1 MSELQDPIAIELPA
15 DERKRV
21 GRRHGWLQIV
31 LPSVSLLLIVAGLGG
46 GRVLLTELGFLG
58 YAAMFLVVGALAIRE
73 RRVIFWNEIVSNRV
87 ALESHRGVAAVP
99 LGLAGC
105 IGGATLLVAVLAHAA
120 GASFGSMRGLV
131 IARPSCALLPIGL
144 VLLLAGLGIVI
155 GFAGKGDRGKGPIF
169 NALLSAPTR
178 LGGLILMAWGL
189 ASLGLGGYELLWPE
203 AFDRA
208 WAVFWR

>member
-1 MSELQDPIAIELPA
+1 MNELQDPMSIVLPA

-21 GRRHGWLQIV
+21 GRRFWWLQIA
-31 LPSVSLLLIVAGLGG
+31 LPSVSLLLLVAGLGG
-46 GRVLLTELGFLG
+46 GGALLTELGFLG
-58 YAAMFLVVGALAIRE
+58 YAAMFLIVGALAIRE

-87 ALESHRGVAAVP
+87 ALESYRGIAAVP

-105 IGGATLLVAVLAHAA
+105 IGGAALLAAVLAHAA
-120 GASFGSMRGLV
+120 GASFDSMRALV
-131 IARPSCALLPIGL
+131 IARPSCALLPIGSIL
-144 VLLLAGLGIVI
+144 MLAGLGVVI

-178 LGGLILMAWGL
+178 LGGLIVMAWGV
-189 ASLGLGGYELLWPE
+189 AALGLGGFELLWPE